1 LKILGYLPPVDNKNK
16 FRKGMRREMQEM
28 HEPMLCGACK
38 FGDCVWIKESKR
50 LKK

>member
-1 LKILGYLPPVDNKNK
+1 LGYLPPVDKKNNFHRGLK
-16 FRKGMRREMQEM
+16 REMQEM